1 MIESGSRIPA
11 APWSRHAWP
20 RLFSANTNPK
30 RERGTSD
37 DRPSLTL
44 RVSVHHPTPPP
55 SLRLFIP
62 QLESPTVPFHR
73 RVTLPL
79 LLFLATCF
87 STYSVG
93 GLTYAVPVMA
103 ILGAHEFGHY
113 LQARRYGVPATWP
126 LFIPFPGSPIGTMG
140 AVIIQGAGWA
150 DRRALFD
157 IAVSGPLAGLVL
169 AIPALIYG
177 IQWSTVIQIDLT
189 KPAMYFGEPLV
200 VQWLISIIH
209 GPRPEGQDIVLHPVG
224 FAGWVGVFITGL
236 NLLPIGQLDGGHI
249 LYTLLLRRSHV
260 VARWLLR
267 SAVIAVVVAGS
278 FVSASYFGWSL
289 MLVLLVMMGSRHP
302 PTANDYVPLGLG
314 RTVVGWATLLFVL
327 IGFTPAP
334 LTIVEPKP
342 QPQQKQ
348 KRIERPELWVR
359 GVGTQE
365 LIVATK

>member
-1 MIESGSRIPA
+1 M
-11 APWSRHAWP
+11 
-20 RLFSANTNPK
+20 
-30 RERGTSD
+30 
-37 DRPSLTL
+37 
-44 RVSVHHPTPPP
+44 
-55 SLRLFIP
+55 
-62 QLESPTVPFHR
+62 PFHR

-79 LLFLATCF
+79 LLFFATCF

-113 LQARRYGVPATWP
+113 LQARRYGVPATFP

-150 DRRALFD
+150 DRKALFD

-200 VQWLISIIH
+200 VQCLISLIH
-209 GPRPEGQDIVLHPVG
+209 GARPEGQDIVLHPVG

-249 LYTLLLRRSHV
+249 LYALLLRRSHV

-267 SAVIAVVVAGS
+267 GAVIAVVVAGS
-278 FVSASYFGWSL
+278 FVNPSYFGWSL

-302 PTANDYVPLGLG
+302 PTADDYVPLGLG
-314 RTVVGWATLLFVL
+314 RKVIGWATLLFVL

-342 QPQQKQ
+342 HPQP
-348 KRIERPELWVR
+348 KRIERPEMWVR
-359 GVGTQE
+359 GVRNHE
-365 LIVATK
+365 LIVVRSETNPLSPFGRGLG

>member
-1 MIESGSRIPA
+1 
-11 APWSRHAWP
+11 
-20 RLFSANTNPK
+20 
-30 RERGTSD
+30 
-37 DRPSLTL
+37 
-44 RVSVHHPTPPP
+44 
-55 SLRLFIP
+55 
-62 QLESPTVPFHR
+62 
-73 RVTLPL
+73 
-79 LLFLATCF
+79 
-87 STYSVG
+87 
-93 GLTYAVPVMA
+93 MA

-113 LQARRYGVPATWP
+113 LQARRYGVPATFP

-189 KPAMYFGEPLV
+189 QPALFFGEPLV
-200 VQWLISIIH
+200 VQWLISLIH
-209 GPRPEGQDIVLHPVG
+209 GARPEGQDIVLHPVG

-249 LYTLLLRRSHV
+249 LYALLLRRSHV

-267 SAVIAVVVAGS
+267 GAVIAVVVAGS
-278 FVSASYFGWSL
+278 FINSSYFGWSL

-302 PTANDYVPLGLG
+302 PTADDFMPLGFG
-314 RTVVGWATLLFVL
+314 RKVVGWGTLLFVL

-342 QPQQKQ
+342 QPQQK
-348 KRIERPELWVR
+348 RVERPELWVGGDCR
-359 GVGTQE
+359 FAIADCRFG
-365 LIVATK
+365 